1 MFKKFL
7 LAVMIALPLTL
18 ARTNAQDSASED
30 AKTRLSKQEIV
41 SLIVSTGRI
50 PAQQQ
55 SSRIDAILA
64 DPSRSK
70 TPRSD
75 FLFCS
80 ALAYM
85 GSYKAQYCVGSAY
98 ENARGIVEDLSEAYV
113 WYAIAA
119 ESHSADKTAEQRIQ
133 DERDRLKT
141 KLQTT
146 YPSPSD
152 DELDDLVKTQKLR
165 IEQYREEAGK
175 ARK

>member
-1 MFKKFL
+1 MFRKFL
-7 LAVMIALPLTL
+7 LALMIALSLTI

-41 SLIVSTGRI
+41 SLIVSTGHI

-55 SSRIDAILA
+55 TGRIDTILA

-75 FLFCS
+75 FLFCT
-80 ALAYM
+80 ALAYL
-85 GSYKAQYCVGSAY
+85 GNYKAQYCVGSAY

-113 WYAIAA
+113 WYAIAV
-119 ESHSADKTAEQRIQ
+119 ESHPADKAAEQKIE

-141 KLQTT
+141 KLQST

-152 DELDDLVKTQKLR
+152 DELNDLVKTQKLR
-165 IEQYREEAGK
+165 IEQYREEAEK
-175 ARK
+175 AKK